1 MTIINGIEIDDIYFS
16 KNELKES
23 INNNEPIEEKLN
35 VIIVISNPCQF
46 ARRYILAR
54 EFIKRFDEEEENVE
68 LYVVE
73 LAYNKQLFHVTE
85 ANNKKHLQLRTN
97 TVPIWHKENMI
108 NLGVKYLLPKSWK
121 AFAWIDADIEFE
133 SASWALDTLKV
144 LNGYKDI
151 VQLFSHANDMD
162 INCDTMNIFTSFG
175 HQRVKERKYGL
186 KGPNYWHP
194 GFAYAITKKAYEKIG
209 GLYQDAIL
217 GSGDNIIA
225 LSIINKGLKAINES
239 STDGYKESILEYQ
252 KNSSKLRLGYIPGI
266 INHYFHGS
274 KVNRKYN
281 ERWQILLKYNF
292 DPKIHIT
299 TNNQG
304 IIIPTQLCP
313 QEMLD
318 EIMEYFK
325 ERNEDECY
333 IPI

>member
-54 EFIKRFDEEEENVE
+54 ELIKRFDEEEENVE

-97 TVPIWHKENMI
+97 TAPIWHKENMI

-151 VQLFSHANDMD
+151 VQLFS
-162 INCDTMNIFTSFG
+162 
-175 HQRVKERKYGL
+175 
-186 KGPNYWHP
+186 
-194 GFAYAITKKAYEKIG
+194 
-209 GLYQDAIL
+209 
-217 GSGDNIIA
+217 
-225 LSIINKGLKAINES
+225 
-239 STDGYKESILEYQ
+239 
-252 KNSSKLRLGYIPGI
+252 
-266 INHYFHGS
+266 
-274 KVNRKYN
+274 
-281 ERWQILLKYNF
+281 
-292 DPKIHIT
+292 
-299 TNNQG
+299 
-304 IIIPTQLCP
+304 LC
-313 QEMLD
+313 
-318 EIMEYFK
+318 
-325 ERNEDECY
+325 C
-333 IPI
+333 

>member
-1 MTIINGIEIDDIYFS
+1 M
-16 KNELKES
+16 
-23 INNNEPIEEKLN
+23 
-35 VIIVISNPCQF
+35 
-46 ARRYILAR
+46 
-54 EFIKRFDEEEENVE
+54 
-68 LYVVE
+68 
-73 LAYNKQLFHVTE
+73 
-85 ANNKKHLQLRTN
+85 
-97 TVPIWHKENMI
+97 
-108 NLGVKYLLPKSWK
+108 
-121 AFAWIDADIEFE
+121 
-133 SASWALDTLKV
+133 
-144 LNGYKDI
+144 
-151 VQLFSHANDMD
+151 
-162 INCDTMNIFTSFG
+162 
-175 HQRVKERKYGL
+175 
-186 KGPNYWHP
+186 
-194 GFAYAITKKAYEKIG
+194 
-209 GLYQDAIL
+209 YQDAIL

-281 ERWQILLKYNF
+281 ERWQILLKHNF

-333 IPI
+333 IAI